1 MRDLFF
7 QELARISNE
16 IRETEASESEEMRA
30 QGTQVLVDTISAVW
44 DLCEL
49 GRCEGL
55 IALEEE
61 AGRRTGKN
69 EKRFLVPMIYLIT
82 DGTDPQILEEICLA
96 KYSALGLHGRD
107 ALQYLM
113 FLFGCLGIQAAEN
126 PRIIETKLLAM
137 VPEHV
142 ERAYHDYWEE
152 PERKK
157 AREEEDYRRTVGKHC
172 VGEMKIHP
180 EEKGYLIVKLMDEVL
195 PQMDDKSIQTLL
207 QEVTNADLEVMMMG
221 LSGEA
226 NAAVFRNVTQRMALV
241 IATDMDFMAF
251 VRTEEIVKAASQIY
265 IQLVKLIENNMIVCG
280 YELAKKLAEFS
291 DH

>member
-7 QELARISNE
+7 HELARISNE
-16 IRETEASESEEMRA
+16 IRETEATESEEMRA
-30 QGTQVLVDTISAVW
+30 QGTQVLVDTISAVR
-44 DLCEL
+44 DICEL

-55 IALEEE
+55 IALEEV
-61 AGRRTGKN
+61 AGRRTGIN
-69 EKRFLVPMIYLIT
+69 EQRFLSPMIYLIT
-82 DGTDPQILEEICLA
+82 DGTDPQVFEEICLV

-113 FLFGCLGIQAAEN
+113 FLFGCLGVQAAEN

-157 AREEEDYRRTVGKHC
+157 AREEEHYRRTVGKHC
-172 VGEMKIHP
+172 ACEMKIHP
-180 EEKGYLIVKLMDEVL
+180 EEKGYQIVKLMDEIL
-195 PQMDDKSIQTLL
+195 SQMDDKSIQMLL
-207 QEVTNADLEVMMMG
+207 REVTNADLEVMMMG

-241 IATDMDFMAF
+241 IATDMDFMAY
-251 VRTEEIVKAASQIY
+251 VRTEEIVNATTEIY
-265 IQLVKLIENNMIVCG
+265 IQLVKLVESGAIVCRN
-280 YELAKKLAEFS
+280 ELLKKLAEFS
-291 DH
+291 GQ